1 MNIFS
6 HVAGCAVI
14 VSVVLGQ
21 GLGDGLDFK
30 HQEATQP
37 SQPAGISARGD
48 RVDVPSQSS
57 EQPDTSPGTWECWT
71 PLQTV
76 PCNHNL
82 FVVDALSETDAWA
95 AGEAGTF
102 MHWDGIAWEPV
113 PSSTLANL
121 HAIDMLSTTDGWA
134 AGSGVILHWDGN
146 VWTEV
151 ENPSHAVLTSLAMVG
166 PTDGWGVDP
175 DSPIMHWNGSAWTPT
190 AHTGD
195 DELYAVSMASAVDGW
210 AVGGFLNPWG
220 NYDNPVAWHWDGQT
234 WTSVA
239 LPLTSSYMEYLS
251 AVDVISSDDAWAV
264 GGGYASPSGYF
275 STILHWDGES
285 WTRMP
290 SPTSVHLT
298 VVAMSSPVDGWAS
311 GRGYNSTTGETG
323 VPSPTSRRIS
333 VVSLASPASG
343 WAVGAG
349 GAILRFTGPTS
360 AVQLYLPL
368 IEHG

>member
-134 AGSGVILHWDGN
+134 
-146 VWTEV
+146 
-151 ENPSHAVLTSLAMVG
+151 
-166 PTDGWGVDP
+166 
-175 DSPIMHWNGSAWTPT
+175 
-190 AHTGD
+190 
-195 DELYAVSMASAVDGW
+195 
-210 AVGGFLNPWG
+210 
-220 NYDNPVAWHWDGQT
+220 
-234 WTSVA
+234 
-239 LPLTSSYMEYLS
+239 
-251 AVDVISSDDAWAV
+251 
-264 GGGYASPSGYF
+264 
-275 STILHWDGES
+275 
-285 WTRMP
+285 
-290 SPTSVHLT
+290 
-298 VVAMSSPVDGWAS
+298 S

-333 VVSLASPASG
+333 VVSPASPASG